1 MSDEKVFVGQ
11 WEESGLFV
19 VHHQGWCCGESFGEM
34 VHHDCLTLRVLD
46 CCLIFCCENFLN

>member
-34 VHHDCLTLRVLD
+34 VHHDCFTLRVSD
-46 CCLIFCCENFLN
+46 CCLNFDFLL